1 MRLKNHQFLSF
12 IFCFSFAGLSVAA
25 SVVPNLVSPASK
37 AKGIDGS
44 WVRIRIFENL
54 KQVSIRGG
62 QIEVVNKADSFR
74 NVAIAPLSQKKLTIE
89 LKRKWNQSVLF
100 LQKDNGAPSM
110 QTTSLF
116 IKGNDL
122 KIGAQSIN
130 NFIQLY
136 KRNNSFDVIAY
147 VNLRDYLKGVVS
159 SEMPAHWP
167 NETLKAQIVAAR
179 SYALF
184 MSEKRKNQ
192 VFDVESTIKD
202 QVYRHTDDPRLEP
215 LLDDTANMVLF
226 DENRNLF
233 KAYYHSECGGQTSSA
248 KKVFGDSQSDMEVR
262 DPYCQGRAWRME
274 ISKREIEKYFGPFRQ
289 IVSSFDPI
297 KRAYAVDIQRADS
310 SVVAIDAQK
319 LRMQIGSTR
328 MKSTWFESRTH
339 GDKIEFVGKGYGHG
353 VGLCQ
358 WGSRQMGVMKKNF
371 KEILSFYYPK
381 TKIVSLN

>member
-1 MRLKNHQFLSF
+1 MRLKNHHIVSFLL
-12 IFCFSFAGLSVAA
+12 CFSFAGLAVEGVTGPNVVSVAT
-25 SVVPNLVSPASK
+25 K
-37 AKGIDGS
+37 AKGIDSS
-44 WVRIRIFENL
+44 WVRIRIFEKL
-54 KQVSIRGG
+54 KQVSIRGE
-62 QIEVVNKADSFR
+62 QIEVVSKAESFR

-89 LKRKWNQSVLF
+89 LKRNWNQSVLF

-110 QTTSLF
+110 QMTSLF

-130 NFIQLY
+130 NFIQVY
-136 KRNNSFDVIAY
+136 KRNDSFDVIAY

-159 SEMPAHWP
+159 SEMPANWP

-192 VFDVESTIKD
+192 VFDVESSIKD
-202 QVYRHTDDPRLEP
+202 QVYRHTDDQRLEP

-248 KKVFGDSQSDMEVR
+248 KKVFGDSQSDVEVR
-262 DPYCQGRAWRME
+262 DPYCQGRTWRME
-274 ISKREIEKYFGPFRQ
+274 IPKREIEKYFGPFKQ
-289 IVSSFDPI
+289 IVSAFDPI
-297 KRAYAVDIQRADS
+297 RRAYAVDVQRADS
-310 SVVAIDAQK
+310 SLEAIDAQK
-319 LRMQIGSTR
+319 LRMHVGSTR
-328 MKSTWFESRTH
+328 MKSTWFESRIH

-358 WGSRQMGVMKKNF
+358 WGSRQMGVMKKNY

-381 TKIVSLN
+381 AKIVSLN